1 MSGFNSSPPAAARRD
16 SASARSAQGDRPLT
30 MTVHALPVPGAQAQ
44 QRKLSGRWKMFMV
57 LLMCAAPVIAS
68 YFTFYVVRPE
78 GRRNYGELINPMR
91 ALPDAMAL
99 SPDGTAASLR
109 ALKGQWLL
117 VSVSGAAC
125 GVVCEKQ
132 VYLQRQLR
140 ESLGREKDRL
150 DRIWLITDDA
160 AIAPALLPQVQAP
173 AVDAYALR
181 VNPSAVAQWLEPAAG
196 QQLQDHLYLVDPAGN
211 WMLRFPVDVDA
222 AKAKRDLDRLLRAAA
237 SWDRAGREGAAGL
250 RSAAGRGAVQ
260 PTLGKP

>member
-1 MSGFNSSPPAAARRD
+1 MSGFNSFPPAAARPNA
-16 SASARSAQGDRPLT
+16 ASAHTDQGDSPLT

-44 QRKLSGRWKMFMV
+44 QRKLSGRWKMLIVM
-57 LLMCAAPVIAS
+57 LMCAAPVIAS

-78 GRRNYGELINPMR
+78 GRRNYGELITPMR

-99 SPDGTAASLR
+99 SPDGAAASLL

-125 GVVCEKQ
+125 GAACEKQ

-150 DRIWLITDDA
+150 DRVWLITDDA
-160 AIAPALLPQVQAP
+160 PIAPALLPQVQAMN
-173 AVDAYALR
+173 VDAYALR
-181 VNPSAVAQWLEPAAG
+181 VNASVVAQWLEPAAG
-196 QQLQDHLYLVDPAGN
+196 QQLQDHLYLIDPAGN
-211 WMLRFPVDVDA
+211 WMLRFPADIDA

-237 SWDRAGREGAAGL
+237 SWDRAGREGTAGL
-250 RSAAGRGAVQ
+250 RSA
-260 PTLGKP
+260 TGKP